1 MPSITARLSD
11 ELKAAMRARDN
22 QRRNTIRL
30 LQSALKQVEIDTR
43 SALDEEAE
51 LKILRR
57 EAKQR
62 RESISELEAAGR
74 ADDAAEARYELGLI
88 ESFLPQQLTADELM
102 PIVSTAVAEIGAT
115 SMKQMGEV
123 MRVVMPR
130 VQGRADGRAV
140 NAIVRELLG

>member
-1 MPSITARLSD
+1 MSSIKGRLND
-11 ELKAAMRARDN
+11 ELKSAMRARDS
-22 QRRNTIRL
+22 QRRNAIRL
-30 LQSALKQVEIDTR
+30 LQSAIKQVEIDSR

-62 RESISELEAAGR
+62 RETISELEAAGR
-74 ADDAAEARYELGLI
+74 ADDADDARYELRLI
-88 ESFLPQQLTADELM
+88 ESFLPQQLTSEELA
-102 PIVSTAVAEIGAT
+102 PIVAAAVAEIGAT

-123 MRVVMPR
+123 MRAVMPR
-130 VQGRADGRAV
+130 VDGRADGRAV

>member
-62 RESISELEAAGR
+62 RETISELEAAGR
-74 ADDAAEARYELGLI
+74 ADDVAEARYELGLI

-140 NAIVRELLG
+140 NAIARELLG

>member
-1 MPSITARLSD
+1 MSSIKASLND
-11 ELKAAMRARDN
+11 ELKAAMRARDS
-22 QRRNTIRL
+22 QRRNAIRL
-30 LQSALKQVEIDTR
+30 LQSAIKQVEIDTR
-43 SALDEEAE
+43 SALDDEAA

-62 RESISELEAAGR
+62 RETISELETVGR
-74 ADDAAEARYELGLI
+74 ADDADDTRYELGLI
-88 ESFLPQQLTADELM
+88 ESFLPQQLTAEELM
-102 PIVSTAVAEIGAT
+102 PIVETAVAETGAT

>member
-88 ESFLPQQLTADELM
+88 ETFLPQQLTADELM
-102 PIVSTAVAEIGAT
+102 HIVSTAVAEIGAT

>member
-1 MPSITARLSD
+1 MPSITARLND
-11 ELKAAMRARDN
+11 ELKAAMRARDK

-62 RESISELEAAGR
+62 RETISELEAAGR

-88 ESFLPQQLTADELM
+88 ESFLPQQLTAEELL
-102 PIVSTAVAEIGAT
+102 PIVAKAVAETGAT

-140 NAIVRELLG
+140 NALVRELLG

>member
-74 ADDAAEARYELGLI
+74 ADDVAEARYELGLI

-140 NAIVRELLG
+140 NAIARELLG

>member
-1 MPSITARLSD
+1 MSSIKASLND
-11 ELKAAMRARDN
+11 ELKAAMRARDS
-22 QRRNTIRL
+22 QRRNAIRL
-30 LQSALKQVEIDTR
+30 LQSAIKQVEIDTR
-43 SALDEEAE
+43 SALDDEAA

-62 RESISELEAAGR
+62 RETISELEAAER
-74 ADDAAEARYELGLI
+74 ADDADDTRYELGLI
-88 ESFLPQQLTADELM
+88 ESFLPQQLTAEELM
-102 PIVSTAVAEIGAT
+102 PIVAAAVAETGAT

>member
-1 MPSITARLSD
+1 MSSITARLND
-11 ELKAAMRARDN
+11 ELKTAMRARDS
-22 QRRNTIRL
+22 QKRNAIRL

-43 SALDEEAE
+43 SALDAEAE

-62 RESISELEAAGR
+62 RETISELEAAGR
-74 ADDAAEARYELGLI
+74 ADEAADARYELGLI
-88 ESFLPQQLTADELM
+88 ESFLPQQLTPEELL

-115 SMKQMGEV
+115 SLKQIGEV

>member
-1 MPSITARLSD
+1 MSSIKASLND
-11 ELKAAMRARDN
+11 ELKTAMRARDS
-22 QRRNTIRL
+22 QRRNAIRL
-30 LQSALKQVEIDTR
+30 LQSAIKQVEIDTR
-43 SALDEEAE
+43 SALDDEAA

-62 RESISELEAAGR
+62 RETISELEAAGR
-74 ADDAAEARYELGLI
+74 ADDADDTRYELGLI
-88 ESFLPQQLTADELM
+88 ESFLPQQLTAEELM
-102 PIVSTAVAEIGAT
+102 PIVATALAETGAT

-140 NAIVRELLG
+140 SAIVKELLG

>member
-1 MPSITARLSD
+1 MPSITARLND

-22 QRRNTIRL
+22 QRRNAIRL

-43 SALDEEAE
+43 SDLDEEAE
-51 LKILRR
+51 LKLLRR

-62 RESISELEAAGR
+62 RETINELEAAGR

-88 ESFLPQQLTADELM
+88 ESFLPQQLTAEELM